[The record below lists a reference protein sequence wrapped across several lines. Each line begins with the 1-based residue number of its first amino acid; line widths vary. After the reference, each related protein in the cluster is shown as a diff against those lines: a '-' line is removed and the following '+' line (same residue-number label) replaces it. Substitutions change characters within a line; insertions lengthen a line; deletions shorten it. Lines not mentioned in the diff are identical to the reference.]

1 MIIVKTEQEI
11 KDRIKELSSSS
22 GDSLTTFITI
32 LTLLWVLDTNN
43 NELNQY
49 ASMMGSAI
57 NVMASCIE

>member
-1 MIIVKTEQEI
+1 MKTEQEI